1 MLYPSVL
8 YIIVYECST
17 QASVLLMLNYILY
30 ANGFENSKFL
40 DYYEYEITTEKRK
53 IYITVIKL
61 RNGRK
66 LRNNVPISVMIFH
79 KNFIRR
85 RELIHLV

>member
-1 MLYPSVL
+1 MVANGDNVDAFVL
-8 YIIVYECST
+8 CIIVYECST

-30 ANGFENSKFL
+30 ASNFKNSKIF
-40 DYYEYEITTEKRK
+40 DYYECKTTMKKCK

-66 LRNNVPISVMIFH
+66 RKNNVLISVMIFH
-79 KNFIRR
+79 KNFIR
-85 RELIHLV
+85 